1 MASYSNVAARLATVD
16 KQGVLRL
23 WQPLSQPLRKGG
35 NGNPGQPHLMKPQ
48 FYAFPRQDAAHP
60 TGDAVEASALLWLS
74 ADVVAVGYTTG
85 ELIAWRMA
93 PTG

>member
-1 MASYSNVAARLATVD
+1 
-16 KQGVLRL
+16 
-23 WQPLSQPLRKGG
+23 
-35 NGNPGQPHLMKPQ
+35 MKPQ

-60 TGDAVEASALLWLS
+60 TGGAVEASALLWLS